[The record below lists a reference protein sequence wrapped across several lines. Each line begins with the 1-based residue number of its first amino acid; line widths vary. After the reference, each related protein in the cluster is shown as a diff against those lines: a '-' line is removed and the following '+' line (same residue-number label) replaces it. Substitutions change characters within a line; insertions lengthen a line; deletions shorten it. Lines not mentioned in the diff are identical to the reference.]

1 MKAECVYFC
10 WLPVYCDDY
19 YFNVTVD
26 VSSSLT
32 IIVSIITA
40 PVIAVNKQKPASIII
55 IITTTAE
62 TRHISRRLLTAHIRK
77 YILASGL
84 QRDSLTAPHKK
95 HKRAEEVTDCESVC
109 VAAEFH

>member
-62 TRHISRRLLTAHIRK
+62 TRHISRQSSTLNRT
-77 YILASGL
+77 Y
-84 QRDSLTAPHKK
+84 
-95 HKRAEEVTDCESVC
+95 
-109 VAAEFH
+109 